1 MAGGALVAYPRKN
14 EKQGVA
20 EAAADYMAE
29 VPPVQGQ
36 HEYVSLLGLR
46 SFDAASL
53 AKRIDEGLS
62 YAAFEKLK
70 RRLDITSRELAEAAL
85 INPRTLA
92 RRKRTGRFEADESDR
107 LVRLA
112 RVLSRAIEFYGGD
125 EVAAQEWIKRPLRA
139 LGGISALEMAK
150 TEVGARE
157 VEKLIH
163 QIEHGVVV

>member
-1 MAGGALVAYPRKN
+1 MAYPREK

-20 EAAADYMAE
+20 ETAVDYAAEM
-29 VPPVQGQ
+29 PRMPGQ

-70 RRLDITSRELAEAAL
+70 RRLGVTSRELADAAL

-112 RVLSRAIEFYGGD
+112 RVASRAIDLYGGD
-125 EVAAQEWIKRPLRA
+125 EDAAKEWIRRPIRA
-139 LGGISALEMAK
+139 LGGVSALDMAK

-157 VEKLIH
+157 VEKLVY
-163 QIEHGVVV
+163 QLEHGVVV